1 MPSGDLPPERR
12 GRSEP
17 AMNKK
22 LALAILGSPHKNGKT
37 SSMMDIA
44 IRRAEEKGYMV
55 TKINLY
61 EKNISFCRGCRS
73 CLDTGICTQKDDIQE
88 IASLLRECQIV
99 LLAAPVYWANVP
111 APVKNLFDRLLGTA
125 MEETSAFPKPRLQ
138 GKKYM
143 ILTSCNTPFPFSWIF
158 GQSRRAIR
166 NMDEFFRTAG
176 MKPIGKVVYAGAAS
190 EKKMPNQIVRKI
202 ERCLK

>member
-1 MPSGDLPPERR
+1 MTAD
-12 GRSEP
+12 
-17 AMNKK
+17 KK
-22 LALAILGSPHKNGKT
+22 SVLAILGSPHKNGKT
-37 SSMMDIA
+37 AAMMDIA

-55 TKINLY
+55 TEINLY
-61 EKNISFCRGCRS
+61 EKNISFCIGCRS
-73 CLDTGICTQKDDIQE
+73 CMDTKICTQKDDIQE
-88 IASLLRECQIV
+88 IAKHLRECQIV
-99 LLAAPVYWANVP
+99 FLAAPVYWANVP

-125 MEETSAFPKPRLQ
+125 MEETGTFPKPRLP

-190 EKKMPNQIVRKI
+190 EKKMPNQVARKI